1 MQNFTLIFLVNVHLR
16 PSSYCCA
23 PKKALKRWLCKIYVE
38 PYRVHLIYLPVMSLN
53 RQCMRMRMLALL
65 RTAVDQASVGTKE
78 WYVMYDLVIDHDGI
92 HGERGA

>member
-1 MQNFTLIFLVNVHLR
+1 
-16 PSSYCCA
+16 
-23 PKKALKRWLCKIYVE
+23 
-38 PYRVHLIYLPVMSLN
+38 
-53 RQCMRMRMLALL
+53 MRMLALL